1 MERLLRYNQIRDEKL
16 LLVKIRKNLLYDTW
30 FLKKIAILGWG
41 KMLSLLQKRILYSW
55 PQK

>member
-16 LLVKIRKNLLYDTW
+16 PLVKIRKNLLYDTW